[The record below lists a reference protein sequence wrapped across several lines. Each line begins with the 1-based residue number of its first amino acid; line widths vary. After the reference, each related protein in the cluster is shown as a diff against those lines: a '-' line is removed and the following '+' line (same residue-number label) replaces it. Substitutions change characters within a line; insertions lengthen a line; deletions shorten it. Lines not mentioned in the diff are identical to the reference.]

1 MITRNLYRLRVFN
14 GMQGTVL
21 AIQRSPDVVRVQVDG
36 GQVVPIQREIFT
48 KINTETGT
56 VMASRAQI
64 PLRLSYA
71 VTGKMLIFFI
81 H

>member
-1 MITRNLYRLRVFN
+1 
-14 GMQGTVL
+14 
-21 AIQRSPDVVRVQVDG
+21 
-36 GQVVPIQREIFT
+36 
-48 KINTETGT
+48 

-81 H
+81 HWNKSWDTSLKTNDLFWENTEKKKHSVKC